1 MTPVKRFEAL
11 RSTYMYATKQWF
23 IPTTVYIEPRHSY
36 SIVLW
41 YIQWNHDTTMGQG
54 TDQMHLLL
62 QGFVAV
68 YQIVF
73 IYFTFPGTKN
83 ILRFA

>member
-1 MTPVKRFEAL
+1 
-11 RSTYMYATKQWF
+11 
-23 IPTTVYIEPRHSY
+23 
-36 SIVLW
+36 
-41 YIQWNHDTTMGQG
+41 MGQG

-73 IYFTFPGTKN
+73 IYFTFPGAN
-83 ILRFA
+83 NFLRFAKDLLHGVHYIKASSETQGQRVGVRESLNGRKNMA